1 MSNVDYGEVE
11 LQNSWLVGF
20 GVWDTANFTTLEWTY
35 FFIFT
40 ILIPL
45 VFFNLLIAIVSD
57 TFDRVWQNKGASD
70 YKELASLILEVENLL
85 IFKRK
90 VKERGFL
97 HVVRYKSAEFLAE
110 DSWDGKINALKKD
123 VIKKIDEMDAKAK
136 ALKAT
141 LDK

>member
-85 IFKRK
+85 LWNRK
-90 VKERGFL
+90 VKDKGFL
-97 HVVRYKSAEFLAE
+97 HVVRYKSAEFLTE

-141 LDK
+141 LNK

>member
-1 MSNVDYGEVE
+1 M
-11 LQNSWLVGF
+11 
-20 GVWDTANFTTLEWTY
+20 
-35 FFIFT
+35 
-40 ILIPL
+40 
-45 VFFNLLIAIVSD
+45 SD

-70 YKELASLILEVENLL
+70 YKELASLILEVENLMMWN
-85 IFKRK
+85 RK
-90 VKERGFL
+90 VNDRGFL

-123 VIKKIDEMDAKAK
+123 VIKKIEEMDAKVK